1 MVLAQWSRWLD
12 GGRGTSDN
20 MHVKELVVT
29 TQALRGAISPQWKA
43 HSSTGRD
50 FPKALIRKWTLDS
63 LERYADPQ
71 EQEHL
76 PQQKEKWSLY

>member
-29 TQALRGAISPQWKA
+29 TQALQGGNQSTVESPLQHRERLSK
-43 HSSTGRD
+43 SLNKEMD
-50 FPKALIRKWTLDS
+50 FRQS
-63 LERYADPQ
+63 
-71 EQEHL
+71 
-76 PQQKEKWSLY
+76 